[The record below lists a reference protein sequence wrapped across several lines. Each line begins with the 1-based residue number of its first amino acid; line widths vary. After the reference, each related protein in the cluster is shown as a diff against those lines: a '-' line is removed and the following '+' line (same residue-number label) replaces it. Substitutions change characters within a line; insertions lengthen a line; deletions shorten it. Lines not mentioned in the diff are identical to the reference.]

1 MMTTKDPPLN
11 RFDSELRRR
20 EWLRIYIPLLVGT
33 VLSLAIV
40 VLSAVLGFKGA
51 NVGGDPASVWGDTAA
66 LLVIVQVLAI
76 GVIPLVILIAL
87 SAAIVWLIAR
97 LHPVLGQMQ
106 AISEQVRDKV
116 AGFGDAAVAAVI
128 KMKKPGARLRAI
140 KQRLRRQDV

>member
-1 MMTTKDPPLN
+1 MTTKDPPLN

-20 EWLRIYIPLLVGT
+20 EWLRIYLPLLVGT
-33 VLSLAIV
+33 LLSLAAV
-40 VLSAVLGFKGA
+40 VLSAVLSFKGA

-87 SAAIVWLIAR
+87 SAVILWLIAR

-128 KMKKPGARLRAI
+128 KMQKPGARLRAI